1 MFCLRSSTCKTMM
14 GSHVDRD
21 VCDMCY
27 KMKTKKS
34 EVFYVK
40 YSIC

>member
-27 KMKTKKS
+27 KNEDR
-34 EVFYVK
+34 EVRSVL
-40 YSIC
+40 C